1 MASSCRQAACSKDGP
16 ALLTQE
22 HEQPQHLVTSNTS
35 NTNYAPTAHEET
47 KSLPLKSIN
56 IQRHHLTIPSPTF
69 VVCQRTAWRSCRS
82 ITLHH
87 TCSTFK
93 QYQLSEHRDTA
104 LIKYTKHL
112 PPRTRGLSWMYQKNF
127 CAVVSPQI
135 RRPKHSLCSQT
146 LTKSLR
152 TSKKFF
158 NWPLSGPL
166 KVFLQTL
173 QTLDVWNS
181 SELVCTVHWK
191 KT

>member
-93 QYQLSEHRDTA
+93 QYQLSEHRDIA

-112 PPRTRGLSWMYQKNF
+112 PPTDERLILD
-127 CAVVSPQI
+127 VS
-135 RRPKHSLCSQT
+135 KKLLCSCCTADSASEAFLMLSNAHEVTAHFQEIFQ
-146 LTKSLR
+146 LALVGAFKSV
-152 TSKKFF
+152 
-158 NWPLSGPL
+158 LS
-166 KVFLQTL
+166 
-173 QTLDVWNS
+173 NS
-181 SELVCTVHWK
+181 PNT
-191 KT
+191 